1 MPPDVR
7 QFRVLI
13 VDDDPAMGK
22 FLAAVVNGAGY
33 GTPAVVGTGKDALQ
47 AASEADMILLDHVLP
62 DAVGVELLPGLRS
75 LPRPPGII
83 LITASGDE
91 ALAATALRA
100 GADDYLAKDG
110 ALGRLLP
117 EVIERVRRGRALREA
132 LAAAERDLVHA
143 ERRAAIGQLNVTLH
157 HTINNPLMAAMA
169 EVELLRSG
177 SPLDEQQLQSVTA
190 IRDALLRISEIL
202 QQVSSLR
209 HDHTTEYVDGIE
221 MIDLSRRTRATPV
234 VQGEALLG
242 MPEGDVSRV
251 VTMLLT
257 HAGYAVERVAGRE
270 ELTRRSQRL
279 GVTLVVVAGGDGPGT
294 DPLGGF
300 RAPEERSYTLVVLTT
315 GDGAAAR
322 ALGADHVVPLPF
334 DPGTFTSDLLAAR
347 RD

>member
-1 MPPDVR
+1 MPPEIR
-7 QFRVLI
+7 QFRVLV

-22 FLAAVVNGAGY
+22 FLATVVSGAGY
-33 GTPAVVGTGKDALQ
+33 GTPAIVGTGKEAL
-47 AASEADMILLDHVLP
+47 AAAGEAEMILLDQILP
-62 DAVGVELLPGLRS
+62 DASGVELLPGLRA
-75 LPRPPGII
+75 LPRPPGVI

-91 ALAATALRA
+91 ALAASALRA

-117 EVIERVRRGRALREA
+117 EVIERVRRSRALREA

-169 EVELLRSG
+169 EVELLKSG
-177 SPLDEQQLQSVTA
+177 GNLDAEQQRAVTA

-202 QQVSSLR
+202 QQVGSLR
-209 HDHTTEYVDGIE
+209 HDHTTEYVDGIA

-242 MPEGDVSRV
+242 MPEGDVARV

-257 HAGYAVERVAGRE
+257 HAGYSVERVAGLE
-270 ELTRRSQRL
+270 ELIRRSQRL
-279 GVTLVVVAGGDGPGT
+279 GVTLVVVTGGDGPGT

-300 RAPEERSYTLVVLTT
+300 RASPDRSYTLAVLTT
-315 GDGAAAR
+315 GDVAAAR
-322 ALGADHVVPLPF
+322 ELGADHVVPLPF
-334 DPGTFTSDLLAAR
+334 DPGTFTTDLLAAR

>member
-1 MPPDVR
+1 MPPEVR
-7 QFRVLI
+7 PYRVLI

-22 FLAAVVNGAGY
+22 FLAAVVSGAGY
-33 GTPAVVGTGKDALQ
+33 GTPAVVGTGKEAL
-47 AASEADMILLDHVLP
+47 AAACEAEMILLDQVLP
-62 DAVGVELLPGLRS
+62 DAAGVELLPGLRA
-75 LPRPPGII
+75 LPRPPGVI

-91 ALAATALRA
+91 ALAARALRA
-100 GADDYLAKDG
+100 GADDYLPKDA
-110 ALGRLLP
+110 ALARVLP
-117 EVIERVRRGRALREA
+117 EVIERVRRARALKEA

-169 EVELLRSG
+169 EVELLKSG
-177 SPLDEQQLQSVTA
+177 GALDAEQRRAVTA

-242 MPEGDVSRV
+242 MPEGDVARV

-257 HAGYAVERVAGRE
+257 HAGYSVERVAELE

-300 RAPEERSYTLVVLTT
+300 RAPPDRSYTLAVLTT
-315 GDGAAAR
+315 GNGAAAR
-322 ALGADHVVPLPF
+322 ELGADHVVPLPF

>member
-1 MPPDVR
+1 MPPEIK
-7 QFRVLI
+7 QLRVLI
-13 VDDDPAMGK
+13 VDDDPAMARL
-22 FLAAVVNGAGY
+22 LATVVSGAGY
-33 GTPAVVGTGKDALQ
+33 GTPEMVETGSQAL
-47 AASEADMILLDHVLP
+47 AAAEGVDMILLDQVLP
-62 DAVGVELLPGLRS
+62 DAAGVELLPGIRA
-75 LPRPPGII
+75 LPRPPGVI

-91 ALAATALRA
+91 ALAARALRA
-100 GADDYLAKDG
+100 GADDYLPKDA
-110 ALGRLLP
+110 ALPRVLP
-117 EVIERVRRGRALREA
+117 EVIERVRRTRALKDA

-169 EVELLRSG
+169 EVELLRG
-177 SPLDEQQLQSVTA
+177 EGNLDAEQQRAVIA

-202 QQVSSLR
+202 QQVGSLR

-242 MPEGDVSRV
+242 MPEGDVARV

-257 HAGYAVERVAGRE
+257 HAGYSVERVAELE
-270 ELTRRSQRL
+270 ELTRRSRRL

-300 RAPEERSYTLVVLTT
+300 RGPPDRSYTLAVLTT

-322 ALGADHVVPLPF
+322 QLGADHVVPLPF

>member
-1 MPPDVR
+1 VR
-7 QFRVLI
+7 PEVNQLRVLI
-13 VDDDPAMGK
+13 VDDDPAMARL
-22 FLAAVVNGAGY
+22 LATVVSSAGY
-33 GTPAVVGTGKDALQ
+33 GTPDIVETGSQAL
-47 AASEADMILLDHVLP
+47 AAADGADMILLDQVLP
-62 DAVGVELLPGLRS
+62 DAAGVELLPGLRA
-75 LPRPPGII
+75 LPRPPGVI

-91 ALAATALRA
+91 ALAARALRA
-100 GADDYLAKDG
+100 GADDYLPKDA
-110 ALGRLLP
+110 ALPRVLP
-117 EVIERVRRGRALREA
+117 EVIERVRRTRALKDA

-169 EVELLRSG
+169 EVELLRSSG
-177 SPLDEQQLQSVTA
+177 TLDHEQQRGVIA

-242 MPEGDVSRV
+242 LPEGDVARV
-251 VTMLLT
+251 VAMLLT
-257 HAGYAVERVAGRE
+257 HAGYSVERVAGLE
-270 ELTRRSQRL
+270 ELTRRSRRL
-279 GVTLVVVAGGDGPGT
+279 GVTLVVVAGGDGPRT

-300 RAPEERSYTLVVLTT
+300 RAPAERSYTLVVLTT

-322 ALGADHVVPLPF
+322 ELGADHVVPLPF